1 MSFFSMLSEPSDFN
15 PQVFPDYTI
24 TAWNHRQAL
33 VAVTPIGTSV
43 TGEDGRGSVG
53 EGDVTLF
60 RQVLDVV
67 KKVDH
72 VTPVSIAGQQQVKQ
86 SKLWRILPKNWLFV
100 IELESVDELL
110 NYFEVCQALSNSD

>member
-43 TGEDGRGSVG
+43 TGEDDRGSFG

-110 NYFEVCQALSNSD
+110 NYLKAVLGTLKQ

>member
-1 MSFFSMLSEPSDFN
+1 MLSEPSDFN

-86 SKLWRILPKNWLFV
+86 SKLWRIIPKNWLFLLSLSFV
-100 IELESVDELL
+100 LDEVL
-110 NYFEVCQALSNSD
+110 NYLKAVWLRHSQT

>member
-15 PQVFPDYTI
+15 PQVCPDYTI

>member
-72 VTPVSIAGQQQVKQ
+72 VTPVSIAGQQQVMQ
-86 SKLWRILPKNWLFV
+86 SKLWRIMPKNWFIV
-100 IELESVDELL
+100 IELE
-110 NYFEVCQALSNSD
+110 FCP

>member
-43 TGEDGRGSVG
+43 TGEDGRGSV
-53 EGDVTLF
+53 EGRDVTLF

-86 SKLWRILPKNWLFV
+86 SKLWRSLPKNWLFV